1 MRMQLKTWGT
11 VLELKDSKS
20 KLTETDRIKKI
31 TEFIEELS
39 SKKCYVKPKE
49 EKDCSCLS
57 SLQGD
62 VASQDAIASYILYWA
77 QKAPFEQKMMFV
89 EKINGVLLAEKLTN
103 KTFLHTRSTK
113 EGGERVNQSI
123 GLVCRRTKHT
133 NNKDG
138 GKQFGSRGFSS
149 C

>member
-1 MRMQLKTWGT
+1 MRMQLKSWGT

-39 SKKCYVKPKE
+39 SKKCYVKASE
-49 EKDCSCLS
+49 ENDCSCLS

-89 EKINGVLLAEKLTN
+89 EKNQ
-103 KTFLHTRSTK
+103 RSTSSR
-113 EGGERVNQSI
+113 EINQQKI
-123 GLVCRRTKHT
+123 
-133 NNKDG
+133 
-138 GKQFGSRGFSS
+138 SS
-149 C
+149 YT

>member
-89 EKINGVLLAEKLTN
+89 EKNQ
-103 KTFLHTRSTK
+103 RSTSRR
-113 EGGERVNQSI
+113 EINQQKI
-123 GLVCRRTKHT
+123 
-133 NNKDG
+133 
-138 GKQFGSRGFSS
+138 SS
-149 C
+149 YT